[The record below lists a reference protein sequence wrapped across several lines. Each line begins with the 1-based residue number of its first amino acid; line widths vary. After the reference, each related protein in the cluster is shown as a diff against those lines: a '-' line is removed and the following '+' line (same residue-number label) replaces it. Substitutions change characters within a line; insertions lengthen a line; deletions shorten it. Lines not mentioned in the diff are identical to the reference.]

1 MKTLILV
8 SKNVTF
14 PWHCKNVNTKI
25 FRNAIQKIW
34 AFEVYLKL
42 VFWGVNYFWIWV
54 KYTSHL
60 IYIYIQGVQEKVKKS
75 NHLVWYKNKVKFLFL
90 AHQLRGNMCPFCLI
104 TQTKPL
110 CLLFWSKISMQ
121 KNHRN
126 AKKCHFRPILANW
139 LYQKAN
145 WGPF

>member
-1 MKTLILV
+1 MFNFRYKMTSMLCYANSNITWFDWTL
-8 SKNVTF
+8 SHPRKNV
-14 PWHCKNVNTKI
+14 KNCGQYKVG
-25 FRNAIQKIW
+25 
-34 AFEVYLKL
+34 VY
-42 VFWGVNYFWIWV
+42 YQWIWLLFTIKV
-54 KYTSHL
+54 
-60 IYIYIQGVQEKVKKS
+60 QGVQEKVKKS
-75 NHLVWYKNKVKFLFL
+75 NHLVWYKNKVEFLFL

-139 LYQKAN
+139 LYQKGFLRA
-145 WGPF
+145 F

>member
-1 MKTLILV
+1 MKYKFISFHVSSLYLFYLLLV
-8 SKNVTF
+8 SVSTNIIRINVGKYSSLFKKLMITQANC
-14 PWHCKNVNTKI
+14 PMVWNTGCPRKS
-25 FRNAIQKIW
+25 
-34 AFEVYLKL
+34 E
-42 VFWGVNYFWIWV
+42 
-54 KYTSHL
+54 
-60 IYIYIQGVQEKVKKS
+60 KS
-75 NHLVWYKNKVKFLFL
+75 NHLVWYENKIEFLFL

-110 CLLFWSKISMQ
+110 CLLFLTKISMQ

-126 AKKCHFRPILANW
+126 AKMCHFRPILANW